1 MPGPVTSILL
11 IPNCPLDPEYNH
23 TMRFAGMGE
32 YSSHTIDEVKNLE
45 VQHYQYFEG
54 IQGVKRLDNS
64 SYQRVSSDGG
74 VVRVACSMEETLY
87 YNYLAIYNAVPRFDF
102 DNAGRVLGA
111 GAGYDTG
118 VTNIKAYFA
127 FITDVTYVND
137 ACCDIHFKIDVFQ
150 TWGFRMDFDC
160 AFVERAHVRDD
171 SVGIHTIPE
180 GIDCG
185 TDIVV
190 DGFYPMGNINEFT
203 SAGWAKGMCIVILAS
218 KLSDKTALYLTAGP
232 ACIKIFENTSIA
244 FGVYNS
250 LKVIAIDLSADE
262 GITVANTVVEDYVSS
277 GHEDYIQ
284 AIYSIPSYMMSASEP
299 SETSWGWVPAT
310 AGKLY
315 PYTKSYTVRSKDLA
329 GEVPNCIPRLE
340 VDGHNV
346 HNNKLYSY
354 PYCYL
359 LVSNNC
365 GEVSEFKLE
374 NWKANTGVQPG
385 DLKATFKLVGVGSGT
400 PMLKLIPTEH
410 RGLAQDLDSA
420 CNYTR
425 FPECAWVGDA
435 WAAYWAQNKTTAAQ
449 SILSMAV
456 GGGASAMML
465 GEGSKFSP
473 SMRQNYIRET
483 ARIQASHGMGVSALR
498 TLTALPG
505 PAKAAGTAVGTS
517 AGITAALA
525 KSSDLANTPPQVHG
539 QVMNDSFNVA
549 TANVGFKVMGVHV
562 REEYMRYLDWYFDV
576 YGYKVNYTGIPNI
589 HARKHYTF
597 LKTEGMQITG
607 PIPGYA
613 NDEAC
618 KAFDRGIT
626 WWVDWGEIG
635 NYTKRALTGDT
646 SKTVVEDNTPL
657 GTGA

>member
-23 TMRFAGMGE
+23 TLRFPGMGE
-32 YSSHTIDEVKNLE
+32 YSSNSIDDVKKLE
-45 VQHYQYFEG
+45 EKHYQYFEG

-87 YNYLAIYNAVPRFDF
+87 YNYLAIYNAVPRFDY

-118 VTNIKAYFA
+118 VTNVKAYFA

-137 ACCDIHFKIDVFQ
+137 ACCDIHFKIDVLQ

-171 SVGIHTIPE
+171 HVGYHTIPE

-185 TDIVV
+185 TDIEVRKSVTVGGITDTRPPERPDTPWVV
-190 DGFYPMGNINEFT
+190 
-203 SAGWAKGMCIVILAS
+203 GMCLVMLAS
-218 KLSDKTALYLTAGP
+218 KLEAKAQNYIDHPVDGVKV
-232 ACIKIFENTSIA
+232 FDNTSIA

-250 LKVIAIDLSADE
+250 LKIIVVDLSTPEGVTRADE
-262 GITVANTVVEDYVSS
+262 IIKDYVSES
-277 GHEDYIQ
+277 GHEDYIKS
-284 AIYSIPSYMMSASEP
+284 IYTVPSYMFERSEP
-299 SETSWGWVPAT
+299 SEGDILWFPNK
-310 AGKLY
+310 AGVTY
-315 PYTKSYTVRSKDLA
+315 PYVAYSTQQ
-329 GEVPNCIPRLE
+329 VPWLTFLK
-340 VDGHNV
+340 VDGHKV
-346 HNNKLYSY
+346 HNNKLYTY
-354 PYCYL
+354 PYSYV

-365 GEVSEFKLE
+365 GEVSEFKYE
-374 NWKANTGVQPG
+374 NWKANIGMP
-385 DLKATFKLVGVGSGT
+385 ANSMNAYFKLVGVGSGCPT
-400 PMLKLIPTEH
+400 LKLIPISH
-410 RGLAQDLDSA
+410 RGLEEDLDSS
-420 CNYTR
+420 CTYSR

-449 SILSMAV
+449 AV
-456 GGGASAMML
+456 LTAATGGGASASFF
-465 GEGSKFSP
+465 GGINSARPVP
-473 SMRQNYIRET
+473 SLETRET
-483 ARIQASHGMGVSALR
+483 ARELA
-498 TLTALPG
+498 TAGKGAAAMRVLSTLPG
-505 PAKAAGTAVGTS
+505 PSKLAGAAIGASGAISSV
-517 AGITAALA
+517 LA
-525 KSSDLANTPPQVHG
+525 KSADLANTPPQVHG
-539 QVMNDSFNVA
+539 QVMNDAFNIA
-549 TANVGFKVMGVHV
+549 TENVGFRVMHVTV

-597 LKTEGMQITG
+597 IKTIGMQITG

-613 NDEAC
+613 NREAC
-618 KAFDRGIT
+618 EAFDRGIT

-646 SKTVVEDNTPL
+646 TKTVVEDNTPL
-657 GTGA
+657 ETGA

>member
-23 TMRFAGMGE
+23 TMRFPGMGE
-32 YSSHTIDEVKNLE
+32 YSSHTIGEVKKLE
-45 VQHYQYFEG
+45 EKHYQYFEG

-87 YNYLAIYNAVPRFDF
+87 YNYLAIYNAVPRFDY

-118 VTNIKAYFA
+118 VTNVKAYFA

-137 ACCDIHFKIDVFQ
+137 ACCDVHFKIDVLQ

-171 SVGIHTIPE
+171 HVGYHTIPE

-185 TDIVV
+185 TDIEVRKSVTVGGITDTRPPERPNTPWVV
-190 DGFYPMGNINEFT
+190 
-203 SAGWAKGMCIVILAS
+203 GMCLVILAS
-218 KLSDKTALYLTAGP
+218 KLESKAQQFIDNKVDGV
-232 ACIKIFENTSIA
+232 KVFDNTSIA

-250 LKVIAIDLSADE
+250 LKIIVIDLSTDDGVSNADA
-262 GITVANTVVEDYVSS
+262 IIKNYVSET
-277 GHEDYIQ
+277 GHEDYIKS
-284 AIYSIPSYMMSASEP
+284 IYTVPSYMFERSEP
-299 SETSWGWVPAT
+299 SEGDILWFPNK
-310 AGKLY
+310 AGVTY
-315 PYTKSYTVRSKDLA
+315 PYVAYSTQQ
-329 GEVPNCIPRLE
+329 VPWLTFLK
-340 VDGHNV
+340 VDGHKV
-346 HNNKLYSY
+346 HNNKLYTY
-354 PYCYL
+354 PYSYV

-365 GEVSEFKLE
+365 GEVSEFKYE
-374 NWKANTGVQPG
+374 NWKANIGMP
-385 DLKATFKLVGVGSGT
+385 ANSMNAYFKLVGVGSGCPT
-400 PMLKLIPTEH
+400 LKLIPVNY
-410 RGLAQDLDSA
+410 RGIEEDLDSS
-420 CNYTR
+420 CTYSR

-449 SILSMAV
+449 AV
-456 GGGASAMML
+456 LTAATGGGASASFF
-465 GEGSKFSP
+465 GGINSARPVP
-473 SMRQNYIRET
+473 SLETRET
-483 ARIQASHGMGVSALR
+483 ARELA
-498 TLTALPG
+498 TAGKGAAAMRVLSTLPG
-505 PAKAAGTAVGTS
+505 PTKLAGAALGASGAIASV
-517 AGITAALA
+517 LA
-525 KSSDLANTPPQVHG
+525 KSADLANTPPQVHG
-539 QVMNDSFNVA
+539 QVMNDAFNIA
-549 TANVGFKVMGVHV
+549 TENVGFRVMHVTV

-597 LKTEGMQITG
+597 IKTIGMQITG

-613 NDEAC
+613 NREAC
-618 KAFDRGIT
+618 EAFDRGIT

-646 SKTVVEDNTPL
+646 TKTVVEDNTPL
-657 GTGA
+657 GPED